1 MGSRTS
7 SPGTQTLPA
16 ATDLCPAQARAKCCI
31 ASTILRM
38 CVVVV
43 RHDTAC
49 AVKSP
54 CIFSLRGGG
63 IRPLL
68 PLLLHQ
74 ITFLKAFLNVY
85 MCLEGAMNS

>member
-31 ASTILRM
+31 ASTILR
-38 CVVVV
+38 
-43 RHDTAC
+43 
-49 AVKSP
+49 SP
-54 CIFSLRGGG
+54 RYCLCCQIALH
-63 IRPLL
+63 LL
-68 PLLLHQ
+68 ELLEGVASGLCCPSSSTKF
-74 ITFLKAFLNVY
+74 TFLKAFLNVY